1 MAGPG
6 VPAKGEYIG
15 ATLLEVAPT
24 VLDVM
29 DLEIPK
35 EMESKPILGKEKPA
49 YSPDDEEKVRA
60 RLKILDY

>member
-1 MAGPG
+1 M
-6 VPAKGEYIG
+6 
-15 ATLLEVAPT
+15 LEVAPT